1 MDDEPIPDS
10 FTLLLGSHHLG
21 SYRRAHK
28 QDRLQ
33 TCLGGLV
40 CRSLPFPARHRL
52 NQRKALSSILWLAGL
67 PMVRFQPDHDMRGL
81 AFPPNVSI
89 PCYSV

>member
-1 MDDEPIPDS
+1 MEDEHTSDRL
-10 FTLLLGSHHLG
+10 TLGSHHLG

-40 CRSLPFPARHRL
+40 RRNLPFPTTQAESNR
-52 NQRKALSSILWLAGL
+52 RKALSSILWLIGL

-81 AFPPNVSI
+81 AFPTNVSI
-89 PCYSV
+89 LCYFV